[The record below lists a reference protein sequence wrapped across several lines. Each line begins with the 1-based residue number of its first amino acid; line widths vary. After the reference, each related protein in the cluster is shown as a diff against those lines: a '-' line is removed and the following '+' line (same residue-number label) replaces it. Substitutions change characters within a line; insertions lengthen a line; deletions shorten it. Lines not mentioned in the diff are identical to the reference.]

1 MGWASEEGA
10 KVRLRNKINF
20 CYNQTQG
27 STEKKVQIMPPIF
40 DLVHGNNTIK
50 VKQQLSF
57 ISNYYYLLSL
67 LEPQKL

>member
-10 KVRLRNKINF
+10 KVRNKIIF
-20 CYNQTQG
+20 CYNQIQG
-27 STEKKVQIMPPIF
+27 STEKKIQIMHPIF

-57 ISNYYYLLSL
+57 ISNNYFLLSL